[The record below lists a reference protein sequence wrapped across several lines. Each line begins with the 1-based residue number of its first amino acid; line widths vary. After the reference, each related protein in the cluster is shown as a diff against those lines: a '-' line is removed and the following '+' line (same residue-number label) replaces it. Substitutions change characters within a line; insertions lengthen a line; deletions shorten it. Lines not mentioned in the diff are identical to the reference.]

1 MQQAAIQRCVEML
14 TGARRDL
21 QPLAELPADIRP
33 ADLAEGYVVQDVL
46 LAVQNAKACGYKI
59 AATSAVAQTLLGV
72 DGPFF
77 GRLLEEAYHDSPA
90 HLPADRFLFRLI
102 EPEFAFILA
111 EDLPPRGADYSS
123 DEVSQAVASLHPAFE
138 IVSSSFGRDWTK
150 RGAPS
155 LAADNAV
162 HGAFV
167 LGLGT
172 EDWRHLDLAN
182 LEVRLTVDGEAFS
195 SGRGEAVLGH
205 PLRALTWLAN
215 DLTRRG
221 RGLQAGET
229 VTTGLVTAKFA
240 LLEAGQGCRA
250 DFGPLGEVTLAF
262 E

>member
-1 MQQAAIQRCVEML
+1 MQQAATQRCVELL
-14 TGARRDL
+14 TKARRDC
-21 QPLAELPADIRP
+21 QPLAELPTEICP
-33 ADLAEGYVVQDVL
+33 GSLLEGYVVQEAL
-46 LAVQNAKACGYKI
+46 LTAQQAKTCGYKI
-59 AATSAVAQTLLGV
+59 AATSAVAQNLLGV

-77 GRLLEEAYHDSPA
+77 GRLLEGAYHDSPA
-90 HLPADRFLFRLI
+90 HLAADQFLFRLI
-102 EPEFAFILA
+102 EPEFAFILS
-111 EDLPPRGADYSS
+111 EDLPPRGFDYGSE
-123 DEVSQAVASLHPAFE
+123 EVSRAVASLHPAFE
-138 IVSSSFGRDWTK
+138 IVSSSFGLDWTK

-182 LEVRLTVDGEAFS
+182 LEVRLTVDGSPFS

-250 DFGPLGEVTLAF
+250 DFGPLGDVTVTF
-262 E
+262 